1 MQAIIITG
9 LAVFIGSNF
18 IPYFLKENIEYRVV
32 SLDVRKYTGDF
43 SNLSVIQDISS
54 FRAIFVINNSLKS

>member
-9 LAVFIGSNF
+9 IAVFIGSNF

-32 SLDVRKYTGDF
+32 TLDVRKFT
-43 SNLSVIQDISS
+43 
-54 FRAIFVINNSLKS
+54 